1 MIVPSPTSLCEMKT
15 PTTDVESS
23 GAEPPAAIHVAPAT
37 SSFRFIASQMA
48 ESDAS
53 KKLSHTMAR
62 PRNMYSVTTQMK
74 KVAAPFWSSKPSG
87 GKVEDELATTGHT
100 ISLRLR

>member
-1 MIVPSPTSLCEMKT
+1 MRLELRGNTWSVSFEKTAHIPMTKRTLKTAEPTMVPMPTSENETKT
-15 PTTDVESS
+15 PRTEVASS

-53 KKLSHTMAR
+53 KNWSQTMAR
-62 PRNMYSVTTQMK
+62 PRNM
-74 KVAAPFWSSKPSG
+74 
-87 GKVEDELATTGHT
+87 
-100 ISLRLR
+100 